1 MPPILQK
8 LICVM
13 GKITH
18 QDAISNLA
26 EKDNGIKEAIKK
38 YGMPKDRITDG
49 GFETLFRMII
59 GQQISVK
66 AANSVWEKLRNIDAN
81 NVNNLLNLSD
91 LILREAGLSRQ
102 KITYSRDLAQKIKNK
117 SLVLENLT
125 KLSSEDAHKKLT
137 QVKGIGDWTADI
149 YQLFVLGDMDAF
161 PQADLAIQ
169 EGAKRY
175 FQLDKRPS
183 ANNLVKLAEKW
194 RPFRGA
200 GALVMWQIYRVE
212 VHEGSTIN

>member
-1 MPPILQK
+1 MSN
-8 LICVM
+8 
-13 GKITH
+13 ITH
-18 QDAISNLA
+18 QDAINKLA
-26 EKDNGIKEAIKK
+26 KKDNGIKDAINK
-38 YGMPKDRITDG
+38 YGMPKDRMTDG

-66 AANSVWEKLRNIDAN
+66 AANSVWGKLKTIGAN
-81 NVNNLLNLSD
+81 NFENLLNLSD
-91 LILREAGLSRQ
+91 LKLKEAGLSRQ
-102 KITYSRDLAQKIKNK
+102 KITYSRDLVQKIKNG
-117 SLVLENLT
+117 SLILEDLT

-169 EGAKRY
+169 EGARRH
-175 FQLDKRPS
+175 FNLEKRPT
-183 ANNLVKLAEKW
+183 ANELVKIAEKW

-212 VHEGSTIN
+212 VHEGSTVN